1 MEARI
6 DASLAQLRE
15 DMAKRETESVK
26 RETES
31 VKRDKQQ
38 LLAIA
43 GLIGLATAIIGVMIA
58 SF

>member
-15 DMAKRETESVK
+15 DMAK